1 MDEGA
6 PFSFG
11 LHNGGLAL
19 KADDAVV
26 RFSGKDTCLLYSWE
40 EPDVNRVLSS
50 LVGDFVDQSAPTA
63 AQFTL
68 RVILGNPIR
77 EMRLDWDTGD
87 AARTF
92 SLPGFIS
99 LVAPA
104 NARLSLVL
112 GAGGTSLSHVTL
124 AISLEAG
131 SFIQLKSSFS
141 WMRGDN
147 RELQRDARGR
157 GSGERPCFALGLTA
171 KRAISLILMEFD
183 LDQLTLPKLLREP
196 VTPIR
201 PLDLSNDDALYTPVS
216 NSRPFRAN
224 RDSWDVA
231 FAVDLEALQ
240 LPFLNSENNQ
250 FLEIRQPDQSIVEN
264 KPEIDLDKK
273 IVKLPLLLKIKIGN
287 LEVSTQFRAIFDWET
302 FALRIDHGRGIE
314 LITEEPV
321 IEGNFLG
328 LKWAFAGRKLIT
340 GPDAGKYHLF
350 TLGTK
355 NNNYQ
360 LLQAPGATIDLLFN
374 GISSDSPLTF
384 RTSDFA
390 ITPEGVNLTTI
401 VLEQP
406 TRLNGLNTKFVFRGS
421 GIKIVRSKIEAF
433 TIAGSGPL
441 PPDLVGEATAQIKL
455 EFKKGKNGNLT
466 LKSGYA
472 ELESNK
478 LLKCRGTRFTFSI
491 AKLGLKF
498 IHEGSFHLYFTLTGS
513 AQFVLAPGDD
523 PQGPLAWLPQIKID
537 LIDCPLT
544 GDMTVIGKH
553 VDFLIA
559 LPKPVSF
566 NFLGCFEMELRAIG
580 FLPQAHV
587 FNGDGAMELTG
598 QLKFA
603 QGLGDASDN
612 RPDYHRLL
620 IGLPQK
626 GSLLPRL
633 YFKSLA
639 VNINMGEAFRL
650 NGVVDFLDSE
660 TEKGFAGEG
669 MVQIQGLPT
678 MAASFGFLRVRENA
692 TRPWLR
698 AWFIYFEARHLSL
711 VIPIIKIY
719 IREVGLGFGCR
730 YTLASIRAA
739 DEINDARKLLA
750 ELKKLSRTQGDL
762 SKRDRWVVDLEPK
775 GQDPRWTIVLRA
787 MISQTS
793 AAPTPLSYNATAE
806 STLSCLFLFD
816 AVIALRSDLTFL
828 MTVRG
833 WINTNYHDF
842 DSNIDNLRSSPLFSG
857 FVLLSPRQKRFLAH
871 LASNPDGKVGP
882 HPPLPGFVKSAIE
895 NAQFS
900 ATLLIEPGL
909 LHYELG
915 WPNMLRWDGKVGPL
929 AVEIRGGFIFRISRS
944 ELVMGSSVM
953 ARGTLNI
960 EAGFS
965 AGIFGV
971 SISAYAEVA
980 YGARYIGV
988 ISFEDFGGGSAV
1000 YAGIGL
1006 ELFIDIA
1013 IAFWIKFAF
1022 FKKTFRFSVGIGFT
1036 ASLELGIIGDGL
1048 PGLRGTGTIALKA
1061 MGRSLRFNIDIG
1073 VNTSAV
1079 AEARER
1085 TESFL
1090 QIGLESSEVDRLPG
1104 IDPQPTSRQT
1114 AQATRTFSYSPTVS
1128 EAALSQAVEKSI
1140 RSDFVHLGH
1149 VAATREI
1156 VGGFSAPNYSIFILR
1171 AAQNPSHETNAY
1183 YFVLFPQ
1190 GERVNRETNEIV
1202 MEPGFFPVPPR
1213 EDLEVTADFELTIP
1227 PWDGADD
1234 ELFDLERFDPKL
1246 NKWVKCSLSST
1257 AVSTFAWQANWEQKI
1272 LAGGEKYSPEQLG
1285 VNGRPKDGEVPL
1297 AENISLTLRE
1307 YMQDAFVKDNEPVG
1321 TPIGDPLI
1329 PGQSEL
1335 IVDDRV
1341 QNPTENAFEAAV
1353 RGAVTQFR
1361 GSPFFKRD
1369 ENFEYDR
1376 VLGKAFAANTSIY
1389 ASPTTDL
1396 TNHETVVQMQQT
1408 MQADQ
1413 LRGAIIQD
1421 LIADIRSYAEAAN
1434 PDVIA
1439 TSVPFQLGVVFRVT
1453 GNRMP
1458 EWLEEV
1464 VAGNAI
1470 PTIRQRL
1477 HPEASKVSDEIREVR
1492 TFNVRQTNFT
1502 SNPPRFERV
1511 RHYADAN
1518 TIAITWDLTWDQSA
1532 TYGYT
1537 PSQADPEH
1545 HLLHYI
1551 VRRRSLDRPEQDRI
1565 YSVSAVEVLH
1575 REAGDDGNGLLKTLR
1590 PRFQLVDQF
1599 NQETLAEQ
1607 AVFRLLA

>member
-1 MDEGA
+1 
-6 PFSFG
+6 
-11 LHNGGLAL
+11 
-19 KADDAVV
+19 
-26 RFSGKDTCLLYSWE
+26 
-40 EPDVNRVLSS
+40 
-50 LVGDFVDQSAPTA
+50 
-63 AQFTL
+63 
-68 RVILGNPIR
+68 
-77 EMRLDWDTGD
+77 
-87 AARTF
+87 
-92 SLPGFIS
+92 
-99 LVAPA
+99 
-104 NARLSLVL
+104 
-112 GAGGTSLSHVTL
+112 
-124 AISLEAG
+124 
-131 SFIQLKSSFS
+131 
-141 WMRGDN
+141 
-147 RELQRDARGR
+147 
-157 GSGERPCFALGLTA
+157 
-171 KRAISLILMEFD
+171 
-183 LDQLTLPKLLREP
+183 
-196 VTPIR
+196 
-201 PLDLSNDDALYTPVS
+201 
-216 NSRPFRAN
+216 
-224 RDSWDVA
+224 
-231 FAVDLEALQ
+231 
-240 LPFLNSENNQ
+240 
-250 FLEIRQPDQSIVEN
+250 
-264 KPEIDLDKK
+264 
-273 IVKLPLLLKIKIGN
+273 
-287 LEVSTQFRAIFDWET
+287 
-302 FALRIDHGRGIE
+302 
-314 LITEEPV
+314 
-321 IEGNFLG
+321 
-328 LKWAFAGRKLIT
+328 
-340 GPDAGKYHLF
+340 
-350 TLGTK
+350 
-355 NNNYQ
+355 
-360 LLQAPGATIDLLFN
+360 
-374 GISSDSPLTF
+374 
-384 RTSDFA
+384 
-390 ITPEGVNLTTI
+390 
-401 VLEQP
+401 
-406 TRLNGLNTKFVFRGS
+406 
-421 GIKIVRSKIEAF
+421 
-433 TIAGSGPL
+433 
-441 PPDLVGEATAQIKL
+441 
-455 EFKKGKNGNLT
+455 
-466 LKSGYA
+466 
-472 ELESNK
+472 
-478 LLKCRGTRFTFSI
+478 
-491 AKLGLKF
+491 
-498 IHEGSFHLYFTLTGS
+498 
-513 AQFVLAPGDD
+513 
-523 PQGPLAWLPQIKID
+523 
-537 LIDCPLT
+537 
-544 GDMTVIGKH
+544 
-553 VDFLIA
+553 
-559 LPKPVSF
+559 
-566 NFLGCFEMELRAIG
+566 
-580 FLPQAHV
+580 
-587 FNGDGAMELTG
+587 
-598 QLKFA
+598 
-603 QGLGDASDN
+603 
-612 RPDYHRLL
+612 
-620 IGLPQK
+620 
-626 GSLLPRL
+626 
-633 YFKSLA
+633 
-639 VNINMGEAFRL
+639 
-650 NGVVDFLDSE
+650 
-660 TEKGFAGEG
+660 
-669 MVQIQGLPT
+669 
-678 MAASFGFLRVRENA
+678 
-692 TRPWLR
+692 
-698 AWFIYFEARHLSL
+698 
-711 VIPIIKIY
+711 
-719 IREVGLGFGCR
+719 
-730 YTLASIRAA
+730 
-739 DEINDARKLLA
+739 INDARKLLA

-828 MTVRG
+828 MAVRG

-953 ARGTLNI
+953 ARGTLDI

-1156 VGGFSAPNYSIFILR
+1156 VGGFSAPNYSIFILK

-1213 EDLEVTADFELTIP
+1213 EDLEITADFELTIP

-1285 VNGRPKDGEVPL
+1285 VNGRPKEGEVPL
-1297 AENISLTLRE
+1297 AENVSLTLRE
-1307 YMQDAFVKDNEPVG
+1307 YLQDAFVKDDETIG

-1492 TFNVRQTNFT
+1492 TFNVRQANFT
-1502 SNPPRFERV
+1502 TNPPRFERV
-1511 RHYADAN
+1511 KHYADAN

-1575 REAGDDGNGLLKTLR
+1575 REAGDDGNDLLKTLR

-1607 AVFRLLA
+1607 AVLPATGLSYYYAITPVDFAGNVGRPLTLVATRYPTDPPQVPTDGECIITYRLTEDETVPTGKTYDVPRLVSPARIHVTWTEPSSTNERSTPGIAQYRLLFRQDQVLPMGSYGLDSMTQGSKAKTLPSSFATPRPFDITIDLDPSGSRGNRQAEIPLSSLTSAGVFPSNDGFWRGESWQIFFQTVSLAGVPSALAPVGIFLRFEADNSPGPDAAVAESEREEKRPAELEWLPVPTQLPFLPPEDQRVIVGTAHFPMPDSSTPLVFDLQGRFGHSLDIVRYHSHPKGIRCLRLRWNQGPSHLPNYPLSMNAGYHVLELDIDAHTTQTFLDKELLGKALRTIQDVQLLPANDLTLTPADT